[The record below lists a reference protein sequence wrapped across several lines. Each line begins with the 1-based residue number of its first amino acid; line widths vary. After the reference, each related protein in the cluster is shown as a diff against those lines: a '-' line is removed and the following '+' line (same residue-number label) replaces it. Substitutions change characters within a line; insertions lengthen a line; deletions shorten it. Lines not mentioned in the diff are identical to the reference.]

1 MIPDRRTSYLPA
13 PCNRSPVEEAAIGAL
28 FGYLNSV
35 WWILAEAAPYV
46 LFGFL
51 AAGLLRGLLP
61 PDLVSRHLGGQSVG
75 SVLKASLLGIPLPLC
90 SCGVI
95 PAAVD
100 LRRQGAGRGASAA
113 FMVSTPESGL
123 DSIAITW
130 ALLDPVMTVV
140 RPLAAFL
147 TATVTGLAVNLLP
160 EHVAAPVATAQP
172 AESVP
177 HDCGCA
183 DACPAGSAA
192 AEPPSRSSRIAA
204 GIAYAFGD
212 LLGDIGGWLLLGIVL
227 AGLIGH
233 LMPVDF
239 FERYLGGEF
248 PTLLLMLLMG
258 VPLYICATA
267 STPVAAA
274 MVAKG
279 LSPGAA
285 LVFLLAGPA
294 TNAAT
299 IAVVARHWGRR
310 EAVVYVASIAACSL
324 ALGLLVDRLYVVAG
338 LDIGRWVSSGTE
350 PAPGLFSSCAALLLL
365 ALIARNLHRG
375 ARFLP
380 LPSSD

>member
-1 MIPDRRTSYLPA
+1 MEE
-13 PCNRSPVEEAAIGAL
+13 PVIDAL
-28 FGYLNSV
+28 FGYLGSV
-35 WWILAEAAPYV
+35 WWILAEAAPFV

-61 PDLVSRHLGGQSVG
+61 EDLVSRHLGGQSVV

-147 TATVTGLAVNLLP
+147 TATVTGLAINLLP
-160 EHVAAPVATAQP
+160 EHKTAPGPAVPSAA
-172 AESVP
+172 SVP

-183 DACPAGSAA
+183 DACPV
-192 AEPPSRSSRIAA
+192 EPVVPEHPSRSSRMAA

-212 LLGDIGGWLLLGIVL
+212 LLGDIGGWLLLGIAL

-233 LMPVDF
+233 LLPAGF
-239 FERYLGGEF
+239 FERYTGGEF

-274 MVAKG
+274 MVVKG

-310 EAVVYVASIAACSL
+310 EAAVYVASIAVCSL
-324 ALGLLVDRLYVVAG
+324 ALGVLVDRLYIVAG
-338 LDIGRWVSSGTE
+338 LDIGRWVSTGAE
-350 PAPGLFSSCAALLLL
+350 QAPGLVSSGAALLLL
-365 ALIARNLHRG
+365 ALIGRNLRQG